1 MYKRQILDLVN
12 GTFVNYIGNYDY
24 YLEKKEELTA
34 AYAGISEISAPS
46 VSSTSVESDTKMDW
60 KAQKEAQA
68 KKRKRQ
74 NDLKKTEDAIAKL
87 EERDSE
93 IDELMTQEE
102 VFTNSVRCRELS
114 EEKAKI
120 AEELETLYMRWD
132 CLLYT
137 SRCV

>member
-1 MYKRQILDLVN
+1 MPAFLKFPLIRSLPHLWNLTQSWTGKPKKKHRQKN
-12 GTFVNYIGNYDY
+12 G
-24 YLEKKEELTA
+24 
-34 AYAGISEISAPS
+34 
-46 VSSTSVESDTKMDW
+46 
-60 KAQKEAQA
+60 
-68 KKRKRQ
+68 KRQ

-120 AEELETLYMRWD
+120 AEELETLYMRWEE
-132 CLLYT
+132 LAE
-137 SRCV
+137 